1 MENEVERGYR
11 VALRNSR
18 IQLRQEMRNA
28 LSCTKKVDKIRL
40 AKWWEEK
47 YNPVHYRE
55 LIRCAKN
62 KQVAAIIA
70 NWKIEE
76 L

>member
-1 MENEVERGYR
+1 MDAELATRM
-11 VALRNSR
+11 ALRDSR
-18 IQLRQEMRNA
+18 IRLKEEMKRA
-28 LSCTKKVDKIRL
+28 LSCIRKTQKIKL
-40 AKWWEEK
+40 AKEWQEN

-62 KQVAAIIA
+62 KHVAAIIA

>member
-1 MENEVERGYR
+1 MENEVEHGYR
-11 VALRNSR
+11 VALRSSR
-18 IQLRQEMRNA
+18 IQLKQEIRRA
-28 LSCTKKVDKIRL
+28 LSCIKKLDKIKL
-40 AKWWEEK
+40 AKEWEEK

-70 NWKIEE
+70 NWKIDE

>member
-1 MENEVERGYR
+1 M
-11 VALRNSR
+11 ALRNSR
-18 IQLRQEMRNA
+18 IQLRQEMRRA
-28 LSCTKKVDKIRL
+28 LSCIKKTDKIKL
-40 AKWWEEK
+40 AAEWKEK

-62 KQVAAIIA
+62 KQVAIAIA
-70 NWKIEE
+70 NWKTDE

>member
-1 MENEVERGYR
+1 MTSELVRM
-11 VALRNSR
+11 ALRNSR
-18 IQLRQEMRNA
+18 IQLKEEMKRA
-28 LSCTKKVDKIRL
+28 LSCTRKTQKIKL
-40 AKWWEEK
+40 AKEWQEN

-62 KQVAAIIA
+62 KQAAAIIA
-70 NWKIEE
+70 NWKIDE

>member
-1 MENEVERGYR
+1 MTSELVRM
-11 VALRNSR
+11 ALRNSR
-18 IQLRQEMRNA
+18 IQLKEEMRRA
-28 LSCTKKVDKIRL
+28 LSCIRKLQKIKL
-40 AKWWEEK
+40 AKEWEEK

-70 NWKIEE
+70 NWKIDE

>member
-1 MENEVERGYR
+1 MEDDVERGYR
-11 VALRNSR
+11 VALRDSR
-18 IQLRQEMRNA
+18 IQLQIEMRRA
-28 LSCTKKVDKIRL
+28 LSCTRKLQKIKL
-40 AKWWEEK
+40 AKEWQEK

>member
-1 MENEVERGYR
+1 MDTELATRM
-11 VALRNSR
+11 ALRDSR
-18 IQLRQEMRNA
+18 IRLKEEMKRA
-28 LSCTKKVDKIRL
+28 LSCTRKTQKIKL
-40 AKWWEEK
+40 AKEWQEN
-47 YNPVHYRE
+47 YNPVYYRE

-70 NWKIEE
+70 NWKIDE

>member
-1 MENEVERGYR
+1 
-11 VALRNSR
+11 
-18 IQLRQEMRNA
+18 MRRA
-28 LSCTKKVDKIRL
+28 LSCTRKTDKIKL
-40 AKWWEEK
+40 AKEWQDK

-70 NWKIEE
+70 NWKIDE

>member
-1 MENEVERGYR
+1 MEDDVERGYR
-11 VALRNSR
+11 VALRDSR
-18 IQLRQEMRNA
+18 IQLQIEMRRA
-28 LSCTKKVDKIRL
+28 LSCTRKLQKIKL
-40 AKWWEEK
+40 AKEWQEK

-62 KQVAAIIA
+62 KEVAAVIA
-70 NWKIEE
+70 NWKIDE

>member
-1 MENEVERGYR
+1 M
-11 VALRNSR
+11 ALRDSR

-28 LSCTKKVDKIRL
+28 LSCTKKVDKIGL
-40 AKWWEEK
+40 AKEWQDK

-55 LIRCAKN
+55 LIKCAKN

>member
-1 MENEVERGYR
+1 MDTELATRM
-11 VALRNSR
+11 ALRDSR
-18 IQLRQEMRNA
+18 IQLQQEMRKA
-28 LSCTKKVDKIRL
+28 LSCTRKLQKIKL
-40 AKWWEEK
+40 AKEWEEK

-62 KQVAAIIA
+62 KEAAGVIA
-70 NWKIEE
+70 NWKINE

>member
-1 MENEVERGYR
+1 MENEVEHGYR
-11 VALRNSR
+11 VALRSSR
-18 IQLRQEMRNA
+18 IQLKEEMKRA
-28 LSCTKKVDKIRL
+28 LSCTRKLQKIKL
-40 AKWWEEK
+40 AKEWEEK

-70 NWKIEE
+70 NWKIDE

>member
-1 MENEVERGYR
+1 MEDDVERGYR
-11 VALRNSR
+11 VALRDSR
-18 IQLRQEMRNA
+18 IQLQIEMRRA
-28 LSCTKKVDKIRL
+28 LSCTRKLQKIKL
-40 AKWWEEK
+40 AKEWQEK

-70 NWKIEE
+70 NWEIDE

>member
-1 MENEVERGYR
+1 MTSELVRI
-11 VALRNSR
+11 ALRNSR
-18 IQLRQEMRNA
+18 IQLQIEMRRA
-28 LSCTKKVDKIRL
+28 LSCTRKTDKIKL
-40 AKWWEEK
+40 AREWQDK
-47 YNPVHYRE
+47 YNPIHYRE

-70 NWKIEE
+70 NWKIDE